1 MTGKEF
7 INSVANGKL
16 DIIQLILDILTET
29 GSRYCLIGGLA
40 VNAYVEPVVS
50 LDLDIVAAVD
60 DVVVISKAA
69 VERGF
74 KVEPFEH
81 SVNLTSKASDL
92 RIQLQTDPRYQG
104 FITDAETRDVLGYKM
119 KVAKLGDVLQGKIWA
134 YMDKE
139 RRRSKRQKDLADILR
154 IIEAYPEFAEALPQS
169 LRDELDEG

>member
-16 DIIQLILDILTET
+16 DIIQIVLDILTET

-50 LDLDIVAAVD
+50 LDLDIVATVEGLEA
-60 DVVVISKAA
+60 ISKAA
-69 VERGF
+69 IERGF
-74 KVEPFEH
+74 KVEHFER

-104 FITDAETRDVLGYKM
+104 FIVDAETREVLGYKL
-119 KVAKLGDVLQGKIWA
+119 KVAKLEDVLQGKLWA

-139 RRRSKRQKDLADILR
+139 RRKSKRQKDLADILR
-154 IIEAYPEFAEALPQS
+154 IIEAYPEFKESLPQNI
-169 LRDELDEG
+169 RDQLDEE